1 MKKEI
6 QSEKINRN
14 MENIVAKFN
23 NMVVSILSNVLDE
36 DAISLV
42 KSELEK
48 NNEKFETI
56 FSSKKIKKTK
66 DLNAPKRAKTS
77 YILFCVNKRDE
88 VKESNPD
95 MPAKEI
101 IKELGNMWRSLSD
114 DEKTEYVNLAN
125 EDKQRYEE
133 DMKTYVPVNNVGEP
147 TKKTKKKKSSGP
159 KKGLSAYIFF
169 CKNVRDSI
177 KNEQPALSTKE
188 ITSALGKKWM
198 SLSEEEKEPYVKLAV
213 DDKSRFEEEKK
224 NYSEDDTNKEVSKKP
239 TKKEVEKPPKK
250 EVEKPTK
257 KEVEKPTKKEVEKPT
272 KKEVEK
278 PSKKLSKKE
287 DKKASKKPSK
297 KASKKPSKKSSG
309 FVLFC
314 EEERPSLE
322 DENPDLSSQQLVK
335 QLTKS
340 WNSLEEEE
348 RSDYNDRASSD

>member
-1 MKKEI
+1 
-6 QSEKINRN
+6 
-14 MENIVAKFN
+14 
-23 NMVVSILSNVLDE
+23 
-36 DAISLV
+36 
-42 KSELEK
+42 
-48 NNEKFETI
+48 
-56 FSSKKIKKTK
+56 
-66 DLNAPKRAKTS
+66 
-77 YILFCVNKRDE
+77 
-88 VKESNPD
+88 
-95 MPAKEI
+95 
-101 IKELGNMWRSLSD
+101 
-114 DEKTEYVNLAN
+114 
-125 EDKQRYEE
+125 
-133 DMKTYVPVNNVGEP
+133 MKTYVPVNNVGEP

-177 KNEQPALSTKE
+177 KKEQPTLSTKE

-239 TKKEVEKPPKK
+239 TKKEVEKP
-250 EVEKPTK
+250 TK

-287 DKKASKKPSK
+287 DKKASKKPSKKASKKPSK

>member
-36 DAISLV
+36 EAISLV
-42 KSELEK
+42 QSELEK

-125 EDKQRYEE
+125 EDKERYEE
-133 DMKTYVPVNNVGEP
+133 DMKTYVPVNNAGEP

-177 KNEQPALSTKE
+177 KKEQPTLSTKE

-224 NYSEDDTNKEVSKKP
+224 NYSEGQTHTEVSKKP
-239 TKKEVEKPPKK
+239 TKKEVEKPS
-250 EVEKPTK
+250 
-257 KEVEKPTKKEVEKPT
+257 

-278 PSKKLSKKE
+278 PSKKKVEKPSKKKVEKPSKKE

-297 KASKKPSKKSSG
+297 KVSKKSSG

>member
-36 DAISLV
+36 EAISLV
-42 KSELEK
+42 QSELEK

-125 EDKQRYEE
+125 EDKERYEE
-133 DMKTYVPVNNVGEP
+133 DMKTYVPVNNAGEP

-177 KNEQPALSTKE
+177 KKEQPTLSTKE

-224 NYSEDDTNKEVSKKP
+224 NYSEGQTHTEVSKKP
-239 TKKEVEKPPKK
+239 TKKEVEKPSKK
-250 EVEKPTK
+250 K
-257 KEVEKPTKKEVEKPT
+257 
-272 KKEVEK
+272 VEK
-278 PSKKLSKKE
+278 PSKKQVEKPSKKEDKKASKKE

-297 KASKKPSKKSSG
+297 KVSKKSSG